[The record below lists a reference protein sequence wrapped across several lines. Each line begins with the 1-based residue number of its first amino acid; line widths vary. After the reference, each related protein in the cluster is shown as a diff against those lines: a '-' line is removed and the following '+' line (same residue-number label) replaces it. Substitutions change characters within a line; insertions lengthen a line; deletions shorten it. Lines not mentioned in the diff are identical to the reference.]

1 MTEHG
6 VRAPSSGAG
15 PTLVIV
21 ALAGALGGFTL
32 GVVARVWM
40 RLVAE
45 DPTFTWTGTGYIV
58 TGFTVFGASQAV
70 VGSVRRTD
78 RARWGLMV
86 VRVIGALSMLPLF
99 VAAGAVMLPT
109 VVVGGLAVART
120 GWRPLTRW
128 LCALVAAGPVVVVA
142 VGLVGSFGWSLRSV
156 PTPPASAA
164 VRTCCPVGC
173 AAGSASV
180 SSASSTTTE
189 DRRSTGA
196 STEAPAATCP
206 AAPPRV
212 CTVQRCWASTCSART
227 TSYRRQ
233 SVTS

>member
-156 PTPPASAA
+156 AGVAMCLAIYAA
-164 VRTCCPVGC
+164 VIRATRATFMARLDGRWPCP
-173 AAGSASV
+173 A
-180 SSASSTTTE
+180 T
-189 DRRSTGA
+189 RQRSTVMA
-196 STEAPAATCP
+196 ILPRAV
-206 AAPPRV
+206 PPTR
-212 CTVQRCWASTCSART
+212 
-227 TSYRRQ
+227 
-233 SVTS
+233 